1 MCRSANPN
9 TLGAHIQLLAR
20 SEDDDRPIQSLS
32 HRCIEAV
39 VLQDTA
45 VRQVRAADCSMSL
58 IKCVDDSVARRQCL
72 VIASEGVTEYEP
84 FKWNI

>member
-9 TLGAHIQLLAR
+9 TLGAYRQLLAR

-32 HRCIEAV
+32 HGSIEAV

-45 VRQVRAADCSMSL
+45 VRQVTAADCSVAL
-58 IKCVDDSVARRQCL
+58 IKCVDDSVARRLCP
-72 VIASEGVTEYEP
+72 VTASEGGDGYLT
-84 FKWNI
+84 I